1 MSKHT
6 LFSVKLIV
14 GILISVLMLFPI
26 YLMLVSSIKPTTEV
40 FDLKLIPRTVTS
52 EGFQVAVRENFLV
65 YFKNSLFVSLT
76 VTVVA
81 LAFHAM
87 AGYALARLHFPGRNL
102 IFLSIISTLMIPF
115 SVIMIPLFV
124 MMKQFGWLNTYAG
137 LIIPAIPHAYGI
149 FLFRQFFLTLPKEL
163 EEAAKI
169 DGCSLFGIFV
179 RIVLPLSKPI
189 CVTLAVAFFVANWNN
204 YLWPLIVSQKQNMW
218 VLQIGLANFIGRQD
232 TPWNAVMASGAITVL
247 PVIVIFFFLQNQ
259 LVEGIKMSG
268 LK

>member
-1 MSKHT
+1 MSKRA
-6 LFSVKLIV
+6 LFSIKLIF
-14 GILISVLMLFPI
+14 GILLSALMLFPI
-26 YLMLVSSIKPTTEV
+26 YLMLVSSLKTNTEV
-40 FDLKLIPRTVTS
+40 FDLKLLPQTVTLD
-52 EGFQVAVRENFLV
+52 GFQIAIRENFLV
-65 YFKNSLFVSLT
+65 YFGNSVFVSIT

-87 AGYALARLHFPGRNL
+87 AGYALARLHFHGKNA

-124 MMKQFGWLNTYAG
+124 MMKQFNWLNTFAG
-137 LIIPAIPHAYGI
+137 IIIPAIPHAYGI
-149 FLFRQFFLTLPKEL
+149 FLFRQFFLTLPTEL

-169 DGCSLFGIFV
+169 DGCSLFGIFS
-179 RIVLPLSKPI
+179 RIMLPLSKPI

-204 YLWPLIVSQKQNMW
+204 YLWPLIVSQKQDMW
-218 VLQIGLANFIGRQD
+218 VLQIALANFIGRSD
-232 TPWNAVMASGAITVL
+232 TPWNAVMASGVITVL
-247 PVIVIFFFLQNQ
+247 PVAIIFFFLQNQ